1 MFTSR
6 PAVCREV
13 RKRSCTFLDLAVKR
27 LVCFVLRV
35 EGGVEVSH
43 GQPGVGIKWKS
54 GVLDI
59 VLLFDLQIILILI
72 QIHQNEKKIHTL
84 CNTVSN
90 TVSNTNNGGSTTQQ
104 ENSLINRLF
113 MKLFLCIS

>member
-1 MFTSR
+1 MASC
-6 PAVCREV
+6 VCSGNGSGGCRQ
-13 RKRSCTFLDLAVKR
+13 LADIP
-27 LVCFVLRV
+27 
-35 EGGVEVSH
+35 S
-43 GQPGVGIKWKS
+43 PGVGIEWKS

-72 QIHQNEKKIHTL
+72 QIHQNEKNIVP
-84 CNTVSN
+84 NTVSN
-90 TVSNTNNGGSTTQQ
+90 TVSNTFNKNNGGSTTQQ